1 MSHTCSV
8 LTNMD
13 PVGPDTGDE
22 VADRRRRE
30 KFELR
35 KDPNAPPGL
44 SILHVDE
51 EEGEYNKCDCLKKNL
66 Q

>member
-1 MSHTCSV
+1 
-8 LTNMD
+8 MD

-44 SILHVDE
+44 SILYVDE